1 MLEKYLMEEM
11 KEGREREGQR
21 EEERKKGRQ
30 NFVSESFK
38 KQVIAMLAKYN
49 LDTMWFNRIHPIF
62 YIYELSPKQF

>member
-30 NFVSESFK
+30 NSVSESFK
-38 KQVIAMLAKYN
+38 KQAIAMLAKYN
-49 LDTMWFNRIHPIF
+49 LDTMWFNRIHSIF
-62 YIYELSPKQF
+62 YIYEVSPKQF

>member
-38 KQVIAMLAKYN
+38 K
-49 LDTMWFNRIHPIF
+49 
-62 YIYELSPKQF
+62 